1 MNIEVSDGF
10 YSWLKSTRELFE
22 FPSDEAVLVFYL
34 NRYMGKIPMRDSKQ
48 MDIPFDIIYSVIS
61 EFYLLPIDLLKSKS
75 RCKKEINDVKSIA
88 RYITKRVKGCPT
100 IEIANYLGVDFSTI
114 SYSLQIIEERIKKEP
129 ELQRTISTIIGLITA
144 KAGKTNAAA

>member
-1 MNIEVSDGF
+1 MNVEVSDEF

-34 NRYMGKIPMRDSKQ
+34 NRYMGKVPMRDSKQ
-48 MDIPFDIIYSVIS
+48 MDIPFDTIYSVIS
-61 EFYLLPIDLLKSKS
+61 EFYMLPMDLLKSKS
-75 RCKKEINDVKSIA
+75 RSKKEINDVKFVA

-100 IEIANYLGVDFSTI
+100 VEIANYLGIDFSTV
-114 SYSLQIIEERIKKEP
+114 SYSLQIIEERIRVEP